1 MKEKDKTQTL
11 ESDLD
16 EPLNKRK
23 EKMESI
29 NEVQEEEESS
39 SSTINIA
46 SSDEGK
52 LTKKKEKEV
61 LVKFFD
67 DLKTKLNSPE
77 NEEKTFDEIY
87 EDYLDSE
94 FITKSHIKEKIDK
107 FCLKFMIFF
116 FGPFFGIT
124 FLIGIFQIK
133 SIMNALLNLITESC
147 IKYYYC
153 TFNSNCTVNYSVK
166 ELNVFNFYNYYYNY
180 TMNESIDVNLML
192 MTGIIGNLFLSWI
205 GFKLSIALIFGP
217 INIGAIFWLLNFEFS
232 IGNEF
237 DYDWVKILNLIVI
250 YIIFYIGLGSSSLL
264 SQQILIESYFKYK
277 TYLIEKKNAQLK
289 QIDEQRNKNKIEM
302 KSIKGI
308 FSQNKLDI
316 EPKKE
321 VSAQVIVKEENTLDI
336 KLSLKNR
343 SNSLPLNKNFEK
355 KYNRLTK
362 EIYKIKKI
370 NLIFLL

>member
-39 SSTINIA
+39 NTSINIA
-46 SSDEGK
+46 SSDEGE

-94 FITKSHIKEKIDK
+94 FITKSHINEKIDK
-107 FCLKFMIFF
+107 YCLKFMIFF

-153 TFNSNCTVNYSVK
+153 TFNSNCTVNYS
-166 ELNVFNFYNYYYNY
+166 Y
-180 TMNESIDVNLML
+180 TS
-192 MTGIIGNLFLSWI
+192 LF
-205 GFKLSIALIFGP
+205 ALYV
-217 INIGAIFWLLNFEFS
+217 INI
-232 IGNEF
+232 
-237 DYDWVKILNLIVI
+237 
-250 YIIFYIGLGSSSLL
+250 
-264 SQQILIESYFKYK
+264 
-277 TYLIEKKNAQLK
+277 LK
-289 QIDEQRNKNKIEM
+289 QIN
-302 KSIKGI
+302 
-308 FSQNKLDI
+308 
-316 EPKKE
+316 
-321 VSAQVIVKEENTLDI
+321 
-336 KLSLKNR
+336 SLK
-343 SNSLPLNKNFEK
+343 
-355 KYNRLTK
+355 
-362 EIYKIKKI
+362 
-370 NLIFLL
+370 